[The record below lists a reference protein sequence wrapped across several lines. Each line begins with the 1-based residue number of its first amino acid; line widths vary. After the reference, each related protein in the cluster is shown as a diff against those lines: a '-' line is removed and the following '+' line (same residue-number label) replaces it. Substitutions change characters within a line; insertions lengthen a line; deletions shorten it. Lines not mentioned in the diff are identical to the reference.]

1 MVSLENVSYVLEKY
15 ALPLLGAVFENVF
28 SYNESIA
35 FFKSFISLLALSL
48 VILAIIENVV
58 LNSPV
63 ISVQLFLYFMS
74 AFTSFI
80 LRLCF

>member
-63 ISVQLFLYFMS
+63 SVQLFLYFMS